1 MISLKLNETIKIVD
15 AIYLNDDDMVT
26 LMGLSSQI
34 NIAFLIVGIFGNI
47 LSIYAYLQR
56 SMRKHKFNC
65 YLLLMALFELIF
77 CIILFT
83 DYLFRLF
90 YVKPMFLHDLNVYTN
105 MAIDYLLHLVDS
117 YVTMLSLI
125 MSIDRIYAIKNPT
138 ELNNFITYVHP
149 KRIALTALF
158 TLIIFKI
165 PGIIVCYHESEMI
178 LMNTLCCTILL
189 PTIFN
194 VLPTVV
200 ILMIN
205 CSLILKIINY
215 YKNLPKILII
225 RISNSESSSTMNK
238 SLQRPLCR
246 VQKSHHFVIIVSS
259 MWLVL
264 TTIPYYT
271 FNFFHLLFNPN
282 LFRVNIDLKLISK
295 MQIISS
301 ILFNLNHCLNFF
313 IYFGFNNEFRMC
325 IYKPIRN
332 IYFFVSR
339 KIFSTSGLELENL
352 NN

>member
-1 MISLKLNETIKIVD
+1 MGSNKTFRENQTDYLNGSDMITIMELSSRINISLLLN
-15 AIYLNDDDMVT
+15 
-26 LMGLSSQI
+26 
-34 NIAFLIVGIFGNI
+34 GIFGNI
-47 LSIYAYLQR
+47 LSIYVYLQKK
-56 SMRKHKFNC
+56 MRKHKFNC

-105 MAIDYLLHLVDS
+105 MAIDYSLHLADS
-117 YVTMLSLI
+117 YVTTLSLI

-225 RISNSESSSTMNK
+225 RMSNSESSSTMNK
-238 SLQRPLCR
+238 SLQRP
-246 VQKSHHFVIIVSS
+246 K
-259 MWLVL
+259 VL
-264 TTIPYYT
+264 
-271 FNFFHLLFNPN
+271 
-282 LFRVNIDLKLISK
+282 NI
-295 MQIISS
+295 
-301 ILFNLNHCLNFF
+301 
-313 IYFGFNNEFRMC
+313 
-325 IYKPIRN
+325 
-332 IYFFVSR
+332 
-339 KIFSTSGLELENL
+339 
-352 NN
+352 